1 MPLEGRMLG
10 LQSLKQRAK
19 AALECEMRGDGNQDV
34 GKEFLQGS
42 VALAEKGGETS
53 QRAYNA

>member
-1 MPLEGRMLG
+1 MLG